1 MFTLCC
7 AKILRKSAF
16 KLGPPLISSTYPSL
30 RPYSFHVRFVINR
43 WGHLFAHSQEQA
55 DNNTIIL
62 RTTYLQVATWFDF
75 GV

>member
-1 MFTLCC
+1 
-7 AKILRKSAF
+7 
-16 KLGPPLISSTYPSL
+16 
-30 RPYSFHVRFVINR
+30 
-43 WGHLFAHSQEQA
+43 LFAHSQEQA